1 MAIPSTRQGLIDYAL
16 RQNGAPVLEINI
28 EDDQISDL
36 VDDAIQFFNE
46 RHMDGYIRTHLKVQ
60 YSQLMLDDMTTDTD
74 TTVASGTSSGQ
85 TVTFKEQN
93 NYIKMPPYVT
103 SVIKCFDFVSKNV
116 TNTPLIC
123 NLDSMMSLVVP
134 AILDVKDTSLFDK

>member
-1 MAIPSTRQGLIDYAL
+1 MASPSTRQGLIDYAL

-28 EDDQISDL
+28 EDDQVNDL

-74 TTVASGTSSGQ
+74 TTVSSGTSSGQ

-93 NYIKMPPYVT
+93 NYIKMPP
-103 SVIKCFDFVSKNV
+103 
-116 TNTPLIC
+116 
-123 NLDSMMSLVVP
+123 
-134 AILDVKDTSLFDK
+134 